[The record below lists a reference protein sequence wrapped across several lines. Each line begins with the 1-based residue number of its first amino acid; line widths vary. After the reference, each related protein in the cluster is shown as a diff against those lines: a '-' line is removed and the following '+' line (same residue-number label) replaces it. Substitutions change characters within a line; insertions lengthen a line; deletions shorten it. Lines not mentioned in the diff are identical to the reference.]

1 MNDVGGLFDQLGGV
15 LAGDKSLGVEVR
27 VSQQDMQTLAVY
39 MFGAMF
45 LGVVLAN
52 LLTRKFR

>member
-1 MNDVGGLFDQLGGV
+1 MNNGQSLFDQLGGV
-15 LAGDKSLGVEVR
+15 LGGEKQLGVEVR
-27 VSQQDMQTLAVY
+27 VSQQDMQTLAIY

-52 LLTRKFR
+52 LLTRKR